1 MKFFKKI
8 LALVCLIFLT
18 NTITNAQNQ
27 SYFTITGI
35 VRDST
40 DNKLLPN
47 ATINI
52 NYGQK
57 LMLSDDA
64 GKFKFTIRGGELI
77 LVVKYV
83 NYLPYRLRVDVKED
97 LDINVFLNEFSSNL
111 EQVTVSSKSADNN
124 VKRPLMGVST
134 MNIKELKRIP
144 TVLGEIDVL
153 RGLQMLP
160 GVTSVGEAS
169 NGVNVRG
176 GTTDQ
181 NLMLLDDA
189 PIFNPTHMFGLFSA
203 FPSDAISN
211 FDLYKGN
218 VPSKFGGRTAA
229 VLDVS
234 LANPSLTKTKAQ
246 FAIGLVSN
254 KALIDMPIIKDKLG
268 IMIAGRL
275 ALNDF
280 LLPVVSDKLEDIKAK
295 FADATVKLFYKI
307 NNKNTFTLTAY
318 NSYDFV
324 QTNILG
330 GINNI
335 NSTTTQYDYRTL
347 NFSGKWLKVINDK
360 TNIQTILVSSKYAPQ
375 TLLPELNTNNK
386 VKIYQDINFK
396 QIRTNLNYNRNNH
409 IFEAGLDGT
418 VYTIN
423 PGELIP
429 GTSTAVSAIST
440 PIEKGVEL
448 GAFLEDEFKVS
459 EKLTISAGIRYS
471 AYASIGPG
479 NYRLYAEGEEKTLR
493 SVVDS
498 LSFGNG
504 DIAKQYGGIE
514 PRIGINYA
522 INDESSIK
530 IGVNT
535 MRQYLQVISNTT
547 TPIPT
552 SRWKSSDYNIK
563 PQKSQLYSIG
573 YFRNLNDN
581 VFEIST
587 EAYYKTTDNILDYKP
602 GASFLLQSNIE
613 TELLQGIN
621 KSYGLEL
628 MFSKKKGELTGWA
641 NYTYARSLNKVYEGP
656 SNTQQIN
663 YGNWYSTNYDRP
675 HTFNAAIVIAQTK
688 VHDFSFNFTYSTGRP
703 FTVPKAFIQ
712 SNGVNYPF
720 YTERNNSRI
729 PDYHRLD
736 FSWNIYNPKNLNK
749 KYKGNWNF
757 TIYNLY
763 GRKNAYSVFIR
774 STERISTPYKLT
786 VFGAPIPSLS
796 YNFKFE

>member
-1 MKFFKKI
+1 MKVFKYI
-8 LALVCLIFLT
+8 FTLIIASVFIVIST
-18 NTITNAQNQ
+18 YGQNQ
-27 SYFTITGI
+27 SYFSIAGI

-40 DNKLLPN
+40 DNNFLPN

-57 LMLSDDA
+57 LMLSDA
-64 GKFKFTIRGGELI
+64 QGKFKFTIKGGELI

-97 LDINVFLNEFSSNL
+97 LDLNVFLSEISSNL
-111 EQVTVSSKSADNN
+111 EQVTVSTKSADNN

-134 MNIKELKRIP
+134 MNIKELKRMP

-203 FPSDAISN
+203 FPSDAISS

-234 LANPSLTKTKAQ
+234 LANPSLTKPKAT

-254 KALIDMPIIKDKLG
+254 KALFDIPIIKDKLG
-268 IMIAGRL
+268 IMVAGRL
-275 ALNDF
+275 AVNDF
-280 LLPVVSDKLEDIKAK
+280 LLPILSTRLEDIKAK
-295 FADATVKLFYKI
+295 FADATAKIFYKV
-307 NNKNTFTLTAY
+307 NNKNTLSLTAY
-318 NSYDFV
+318 SSYDFI
-324 QTNILG
+324 QTNVLG
-330 GINNI
+330 EINNI
-335 NSTTTQYDYRTL
+335 NSTSTQFDYRTL
-347 NFSGKWLKVINDK
+347 NFSGKWLKVINDRA
-360 TNIQTILVSSKYAPQ
+360 NIQTIVVSSKYAPQ
-375 TLLPELNTNNK
+375 TLLPELNSQNK
-386 VKIYQDINFK
+386 VRIYQDINYK
-396 QIRTNLNYNRNNH
+396 QVRTNLNYSKGNH
-409 IFEAGLDGT
+409 NIEAGLDGT
-418 VYTIN
+418 YYIIN
-423 PGELIP
+423 PGELKP
-429 GTSTAVSAIST
+429 GSSNAVAAIIT
-440 PIEKGVEL
+440 PKEN
-448 GAFLEDEFKVS
+448 GAEFGIFLEDEIKIS
-459 EKLTISAGIRYS
+459 SKLTISAGIRYS
-471 AYASIGPG
+471 RYASIGP
-479 NYRLYAEGEEKTLR
+479 NTFNIYANGEEKTSS

-498 LSFGNG
+498 VSFAKG
-504 DIAKQYGGIE
+504 DIAKSYGGIE
-514 PRIGINYA
+514 PRFGLNYA
-522 INDESSIK
+522 INEESSIK
-530 IGVNT
+530 IGFNT

-552 SRWKSSDYNIK
+552 SRWKSSDINIK
-563 PQKSQLYSIG
+563 PQISQLYSIG

-581 VFEIST
+581 IFEIST

-602 GASFLLQSNIE
+602 GASFLLQKNIE

-641 NYTYARSLNKVYEGP
+641 NYTYARSLNKVNEGE
-656 SNTQQIN
+656 SNTQKIN
-663 YGNWYSTNYDRP
+663 YGNWYATNYDRP

-688 VHDFSFNFTYSTGRP
+688 IHDFSFNFTYSTGRP
-703 FTVPKAFIQ
+703 FTIPKAFIQ
-712 SNGVNYPF
+712 SNGVLYPF
-720 YTERNNSRI
+720 YTDRNNSRI

-757 TIYNLY
+757 TVYNLY
-763 GRKNAYSVFIR
+763 GRANAYSVFIR
-774 STERISTPYKLT
+774 STDRVSNPFKLT